1 MLGLCLCVINCTRV
15 FFFIEKKEKTSKPK
29 DPPPFEGTEVNI
41 GVKREMQ
48 TLFTTSVISYRR
60 EEGRGNA
67 EFLCFFDSCF
77 LNKELG
83 LEILHNGKKNLHKG

>member
-1 MLGLCLCVINCTRV
+1 MCLVCVVCNCTHV

-48 TLFTTSVISYRR
+48 TLFITSVSSYKR

-67 EFLCFFDSCF
+67 EFLWFFLLVF
-77 LNKELG
+77 
-83 LEILHNGKKNLHKG
+83 